1 MYSTNINLQS
11 LLSKHLQSDTKT
23 CNLLEINESLD
34 ETFIFHPTAV
44 FRENKNLKELIGSNK
59 IEKNKVKKRP
69 IQKTKPRKSSSCLT
83 NLRSLCCKQVRK
95 ITTLKRQQT
104 KTYLR
109 YFTTSTVPAATSCDY
124 VFHGVHFM

>member
-34 ETFIFHPTAV
+34 ETFIFHPTTV

-95 ITTLKRQQT
+95 ITTFKR
-104 KTYLR
+104 
-109 YFTTSTVPAATSCDY
+109 
-124 VFHGVHFM
+124 